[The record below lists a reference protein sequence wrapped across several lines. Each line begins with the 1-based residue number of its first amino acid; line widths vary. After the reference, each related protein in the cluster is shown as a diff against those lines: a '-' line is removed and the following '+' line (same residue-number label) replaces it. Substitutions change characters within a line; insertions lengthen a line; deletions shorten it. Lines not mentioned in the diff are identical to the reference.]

1 MAITW
6 LPGVATNITPSC
18 TMGAASCP
26 LIAPVEND
34 HTGFSRATLAGVI
47 CVRGLW
53 PHPSYVRRFIIQS
66 PSFGLRNRDSVTG
79 V

>member
-34 HTGFSRATLAGVI
+34 HTGLRRAAFAVVI
-47 CVRGLW
+47 WVSGL
-53 PHPSYVRRFIIQS
+53 
-66 PSFGLRNRDSVTG
+66 
-79 V
+79 

>member
-26 LIAPVEND
+26 LMAPVEND
-34 HTGFSRATLAGVI
+34 HTGRKRATLAVVI
-47 CVRGLW
+47 WESGLK
-53 PHPSYVRRFIIQS
+53 PHPS
-66 PSFGLRNRDSVTG
+66 
-79 V
+79 